1 MRLFPPHN
9 VRLFAALLPLLVLL
23 ALVSSCGQ
31 KKGALIYDTEKNPDH
46 FPDAALALVRDVQEG
61 NLESAGQIQ
70 AAFIDLYERLP
81 WLLDNQPWKA
91 VVAKL
96 GTVFRERG
104 DQLSKQGLAQYSEAS
119 LFYHLAAS
127 AHSEDER
134 LTEGSRLFS
143 AWDRA
148 VESGL
153 FPADVPPEWLAG
165 LSLTRRIDILK
176 QFVFS
181 DSTGREFAKTFLA
194 SQLID
199 EALLREKAEKASVE
213 TISRGDSAFLSY
225 LGKIKGTRMNAIASF
240 DDPGVDLVACQMLY
254 HQDSVFAIETYFRP
268 NRQIKE
274 GFEVALNLARKE
286 NSEATHL
293 SASDF
298 HIEFPPVPSPLYWE
312 VGKIAM
318 AVCTLKVSEPVGR
331 LTVSLIRKKG
341 LETTYLP
348 VAGTGAHQVTIAPSV
363 RLLNQ

>member
-1 MRLFPPHN
+1 MHLSLPHN
-9 VRLFAALLPLLVLL
+9 LRLTAALFAFLVGLSLL
-23 ALVSSCGQ
+23 SCGQ
-31 KKGALIYDTEKNPDH
+31 KKGALIYDTEQNADH

-61 NLESAGQIQ
+61 NLESAAQIQ
-70 AAFIDLYERLP
+70 SSFIDLYEHLP
-81 WLLDNQPWKA
+81 GLLDNQPWKA
-91 VVAKL
+91 VVAKM
-96 GTVFRERG
+96 GTVFRKQG
-104 DQLSKQGLAQYSEAS
+104 DELAKQGLAKYAEAS

-127 AHSEDER
+127 ANAEDQR
-134 LTEGSRLFS
+134 LTEGSLLFS

-148 VESGL
+148 IESGL
-153 FPADVPPEWLAG
+153 FPSDVTPEWLAQ
-165 LSLTRRIDILK
+165 LSLARRIDILK

-199 EALLREKAEKASVE
+199 EALLREKAEKASAE
-213 TISRGDSAFLSY
+213 TISRADSAFLSY

-240 DDPGVDLVACQMLY
+240 DDPGVDLVACQLLY

-268 NRQIKE
+268 NHEVKE

-286 NSEATHL
+286 NSAATHL
-293 SASDF
+293 SASDY
-298 HIEFPPVPSPLYWE
+298 HIEFSPVPSAEHWE

-318 AVCTLKVSEPVGR
+318 AVCTLTVSEPIGR
-331 LTVSLIRKKG
+331 LRVSLIRKKG

-348 VAGTGAHQVTIAPSV
+348 VAGTGAHEVTVAPSV